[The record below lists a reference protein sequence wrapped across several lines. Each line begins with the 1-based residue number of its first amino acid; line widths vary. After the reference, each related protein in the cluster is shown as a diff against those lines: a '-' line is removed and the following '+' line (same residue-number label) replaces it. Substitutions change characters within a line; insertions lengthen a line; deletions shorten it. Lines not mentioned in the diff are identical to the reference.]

1 MNNMTSKYNVT
12 LSVDEDWIKEFDLIV
27 EAVDESEAESLA
39 MMSVRENLSDYISAN
54 AEKFKRR
61 GKNK

>member
-1 MNNMTSKYNVT
+1 MNKYSVT

-27 EAVDESEAESLA
+27 EAIDESEAEALA
-39 MMSVRENLSDYISAN
+39 MMSVRENLSDYIIAS

-61 GKNK
+61 EKTND